1 MPKHERL
8 SHRHR
13 SHHLVLASPRVFV
26 RNGQQFANLTYD
38 VVFTHGFPHHG
49 VYLTVKC
56 HAPFNEP
63 LSSGTCRPFVLRA
76 HKGLLSP
83 R

>member
-13 SHHLVLASPRVFV
+13 SHHLVFAGPGVFV
-26 RNGQQFANLTYD
+26 RDGQQFANSTYD
-38 VVFTHGFPHHG
+38 IVLTPGSPITAFT
-49 VYLTVKC
+49 TIKC

-63 LSSGTCRPFVLRA
+63 LSSGTCRPFRA
-76 HKGLLSP
+76 KGPKVPLSP